1 MSCIG
6 RWESPTNEREGL
18 AFGDFNLVH
27 GIRKERYVFRIC
39 RTVAQGN
46 LKKVYI
52 SLCSVE
58 SKPYN

>member
-27 GIRKERYVFRIC
+27 GIRKESYAELLPKKISNKFTLAYVQLK
-39 RTVAQGN
+39 VN
-46 LKKVYI
+46 LIIK
-52 SLCSVE
+52 
-58 SKPYN
+58 